1 MSKLQLTGEL
11 GFGGLGTTSWVE
23 WLADFWVNPLA
34 DSLADSL
41 ADFVADFWRI
51 SGEEFPALFAC
62 VFSIGIGRNSSPE
75 IHPKFTL
82 GFTTQF
88 GLGPHLAANPP

>member
-1 MSKLQLTGEL
+1 M
-11 GFGGLGTTSWVE
+11 
-23 WLADFWVNPLA
+23 NPLA

-51 SGEEFPALFAC
+51 SGEEFPVLFAC

-88 GLGPHLAANPP
+88 GLGPPWQQTHLEMHMVLGGVSDAFRGVT